1 MQHTFCIVEKIHFT
15 EGVPMT
21 RQPNPTRLERIYR
34 KIEANPGKRPGFIA
48 KLLGVN
54 RSEVTRALPALEAK
68 GLLLI
73 EDDKGGL
80 WPFRQE
86 K

>member
-1 MQHTFCIVEKIHFT
+1 MA
-15 EGVPMT
+15 
-21 RQPNPTRLERIYR
+21 RQANHTRLEGIYC
-34 KIEANPGKRPGFIA
+34 KIEAYPGKRPGTIA
-48 KLLGVN
+48 RLLGVN
-54 RSEVTRALPALEAK
+54 RSEVTRALPVLEEK

-80 WPFRQE
+80 YPYRQE

>member
-1 MQHTFCIVEKIHFT
+1 MARPPKY
-15 EGVPMT
+15 P
-21 RQPNPTRLERIYR
+21 RLAGIYR
-34 KIEANPGKRPGFIA
+34 TIEAYPGRRPGFIA
-48 KLLGVN
+48 KLLGVH
-54 RSEVTRALPALEAK
+54 RSAVTRALPAMEEK

-86 K
+86 KWENVA